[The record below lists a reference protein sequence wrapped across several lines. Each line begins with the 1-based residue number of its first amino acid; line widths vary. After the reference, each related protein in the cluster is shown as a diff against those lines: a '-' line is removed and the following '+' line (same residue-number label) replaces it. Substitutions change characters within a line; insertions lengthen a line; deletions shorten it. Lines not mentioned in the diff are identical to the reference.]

1 MKYYIVAGEASGD
14 LHASNMM
21 KAIKG
26 NDAEAEFRCWGG
38 DLMEAEGATLVKHY
52 KDLAF
57 MGFVDVLLHIRTI
70 FKNIKF
76 CKKDIKAYQP
86 DAVILV
92 DYPGFNLRISNYVR
106 NQLKIKTFYYI
117 SPTVWAWK
125 PGRAKKVMKTVDRMY
140 VIFPFE
146 EKFYWDHFRY
156 KVQFVGHPLLDSIR
170 NRTQS
175 EMEIR
180 KGLRL
185 SDKPI
190 ILLMPG
196 SRIREIK
203 NMLPIMAKLADDY
216 PNYEFVVAGA
226 PSQKAD
232 FYKKF
237 ISKKIILILNKT
249 YDLLSIS
256 HAALVTSGTATLEV
270 ALFKVPQII
279 CYKGDPVSW
288 WIAKRFL
295 VKVDFIGIVNLIM
308 NREIVKELLQ
318 EKMTVDNLKIEL
330 DKLLSKEVQKEIQ
343 QDYEILFKKLGGRGA
358 SRRLA
363 DSIHKELVKI
373 SSI

>member
-1 MKYYIVAGEASGD
+1 MKSE
-14 LHASNMM
+14 
-21 KAIKG
+21 
-26 NDAEAEFRCWGG
+26 GG
-38 DLMEAEGATLVKHY
+38 TIVKHY
-52 KDLAF
+52 KDLSF
-57 MGFVDVLLHIRTI
+57 MGFIDVLLHIRTI
-70 FKNIKF
+70 LKNIKF

-86 DAVILV
+86 DVVILV
-92 DYPGFNLRISNYVR
+92 DYPGFNLRISGYVR

-125 PGRAKKVMKTVDRMY
+125 ASRAKKVMKTVDKMY

-146 EKFYWDHFRY
+146 EKFYWDNFRY
-156 KVQFVGHPLLDSIR
+156 KVQFVGHPLLDSIT
-170 NRTQS
+170 NRAKN
-175 EMEIR
+175 EIEIR
-180 KGLRL
+180 RALKL

-203 NMLPIMAKLADDY
+203 NMLPVMAGLADDY
-216 PNYEFVVAGA
+216 PDYEFVVAGA

-232 FYKKF
+232 VYKKF
-237 ISKKIILILNKT
+237 ISEKTTLILNKT

-256 HAALVTSGTATLEV
+256 HAAFVTSGTATLEA

-288 WIAKRFL
+288 WVAKKFL

-308 NREIVKELLQ
+308 NREIVKEILQ

-330 DKLLSKEVQKEIQ
+330 DKLLSKQVQNEIQ
-343 QDYEILFKKLGGRGA
+343 QDYEILFQKLGGRGA

-363 DSIHKELVKI
+363 DSIHKELRPLHNTKI
-373 SSI
+373 S